1 MNDQLLG
8 EFLLLLSLLFGLTYF
23 FAGFFE
29 RLKIPGIL
37 AALFVAMGIHYTPV
51 GDILM
56 DGINGEIFTVLADLG
71 VLFLLFFI
79 GLQIDMKEMRN
90 QSGDIVL
97 ATVFNTLVPFLM
109 GVGVMLWLGYDWML
123 AFVIGITRMPT
134 AEAVIVPILDEF
146 NLIKTKVGNY
156 IVGAGVLDDVIEV
169 FLVAFVS
176 VWIGT
181 QMGVVTSDTQE
192 VVDIAINVA
201 IFTTAAWFTRRFV
214 LIPLS
219 HWTQIKVTN
228 LIMLLVIVLFV
239 FGGFAEYADLGLVV
253 GAIVAGMLMRPV
265 FDQANLAGDRAT
277 RAVRAVS
284 YGFFGVI
291 FFLWIGMSVDL
302 EGIVKAPELA
312 ILLFL
317 AAFVGKILG
326 IFLMVPMKRLTVK
339 EAWTVGI
346 GLNARLTT
354 EIIVAKLLLDSQLI
368 DIQLFTALVAAS
380 SVSTIV
386 VPLTFSV
393 LVSKWRTELQQGV
406 PEMPKPPKAEA
417 IVEAGVAWHTKP
429 VQAILELLRTDPKRG
444 LTNDEAAKRLQLYG
458 FNRIEAVRK
467 EKWYWILLR
476 QFTDVLII
484 ILLIAAAIS
493 YAIGEVGDTVTI
505 LAIVVLNGIL
515 GFVQEYKAEKAIE
528 ALQKMLSPQCRVL
541 RDGSEIEIDASLLVP
556 GDIVLLEIGD
566 RVPADLRLV
575 EAVNLKVDE
584 SALTGESVSIA
595 KGIKSVPEKA
605 PLAERRDMVWMG
617 TNVTNGY
624 AKGVVVATGMATEF
638 GKIAKLT
645 SEVERTTTP
654 LQKKLAILGRKLGIL
669 SIAISALVA
678 IVGYLFGKDLMEMFL
693 TGVSLAVAVVPEG
706 LPAVVTITLALGVKA
721 MVRRHAL
728 LRRLQAAENLGSA
741 NVICTDKT
749 GTLTQNQMTV
759 KKIWLFGG
767 EVDVTGSGYDPAG
780 HFEVNGRKL
789 NYKGRKDLLL
799 LLKTGLFCNHA
810 SLTKEKEGWRI
821 TGEPTEASLIV
832 AAYKAWMTPDEPK
845 IVSEF
850 SFNSERKR
858 MTVVVEER
866 GKRTAYV
873 KGAPEVLLAR
883 AAYYYDGNDRKPLDE
898 TIRRRFEEAYTNLA
912 KKGLRTL
919 ALAKRVLPSDTKLDP
934 DDVEKELTLLGV
946 VGIIDPPRPEV
957 PEAIRTAQRAGI
969 RVVMITGDAPLT
981 ALAIARAVGLEA
993 TRAITGNELAGMDDD
1008 ALKRALAE
1016 GVIFARTTPQ
1026 DKLRII
1032 KVLQNEGMV
1041 TAMTGDGVNDAPA
1054 LKRADIG
1061 IAMGL
1066 RGTDVAKGAADM
1078 ILLDDNFA
1086 SIVGAV
1092 REGRRQYDNIKKFVT
1107 YLLSSN
1113 TGEVI
1118 AIFVNIL
1125 LGGPLILLPVQIL
1138 WMNLVTD
1145 GLTAVALGLEPAE
1158 KGIMERPPRSVNAPF
1173 LELRGILM
1181 VLLLGGY
1188 IGGGALWLFHH
1199 YLTMGLPEGEA
1210 VALAQTVA
1218 FTGIIVLEKMNVFNY
1233 RSLYA
1238 PMPILGFFSNPWVIG
1253 AWLLTIGA
1261 QVAAVY
1267 VPFLQNALHTVP
1279 LGWEDW
1285 LLIFEVALP
1294 IFVAVELYKAFE
1306 WWLEPISKTPMG
1318 GNGRQNVR

>member
-1 MNDQLLG
+1 MNDQVLGSFLILLA
-8 EFLLLLSLLFGLTYF
+8 LLFGLTYLL
-23 FAGFFE
+23 AGALE
-29 RLKIPGIL
+29 RLRIPGIL
-37 AALFVAMGIHYTPV
+37 GALFVGMGMHYTPL
-51 GDILM
+51 GPILAG
-56 DGINGEIFTVLADLG
+56 GINGEIFTTLADLG

-79 GLQIDMKEMRN
+79 GLQIDMKEMRS
-90 QSGDIVL
+90 QSGEIVL
-97 ATVFNTLVPFLM
+97 ATILNTLIPFIL
-109 GVGVMLWLGYDWML
+109 GVGVMLWLDYGWLL

-146 NLIKTKVGNY
+146 GLTRTRVGNY

-181 QMGVVTSDTQE
+181 KNGLIVSGTGE
-192 VVDIAINVA
+192 VETIALHAA
-201 IFTTAAWFTRRFV
+201 IFVVMAWFARRFLLV
-214 LIPLS
+214 PLS
-219 HWTQIKVTN
+219 RWTRVRVSN
-228 LIMLLVIVLFV
+228 LIMLTVLVLFL
-239 FGGFAEYADLGLVV
+239 FGGFAEYTDLGLVV
-253 GAIVAGMLMRPV
+253 GAIVAGILMRPV
-265 FDQANLAGDRAT
+265 FLRSNEAGERASK
-277 RAVRAVS
+277 AVRAVS
-284 YGFFGVI
+284 YGFFGI
-291 FFLWIGMSVDL
+291 LFFLWIGMSVDL
-302 EGIVKAPELA
+302 EGMIEAPELA
-312 ILLFL
+312 LLLFL
-317 AAFVGKILG
+317 AAFAGKLLG
-326 IFLMVPMKRLTVK
+326 ILLMVPMGKLNLK
-339 EAWTVGI
+339 EAFTVGI

-354 EIIVAKLLLDSQLI
+354 EIIVAKLLLDAQLI
-368 DIQLFTALVAAS
+368 TLELFTALVAAS
-380 SVSTIV
+380 SLSTIL
-386 VPLTFSV
+386 VPLIFSL
-393 LVSKWRTELQQGV
+393 LVSRWKGALKREISHGKTAELEEEIGV
-406 PEMPKPPKAEA
+406 
-417 IVEAGVAWHTKP
+417 VETPWHARS
-429 VQAILELLRTDPKRG
+429 VGEIQRLLRSDPKRG
-444 LTNDEAAKRLQLYG
+444 LESEEAKKRLRLYG
-458 FNRIEAVRK
+458 PNRIEAVRK
-467 EKWYWILLR
+467 ERWYAILLR
-476 QFTDVLII
+476 QFTDVLIL
-484 ILLIAAAIS
+484 ILLVAAAIS
-493 YAIGEVGDTVTI
+493 FAIGEIGDAVTI

-528 ALQKMLSPQCRVL
+528 ALQKMLSPRCRAV
-541 RDGSEIEIDASLLVP
+541 RDGEEREIDASELVP

-566 RVPADLRLV
+566 RVPADLRLI

-584 SALTGESVSIA
+584 SALTGESVPVA
-595 KGIKSVPEKA
+595 KAVKSVPEAA
-605 PLAERRDMVWMG
+605 PLARRSDMVWMG
-617 TNVTNGY
+617 TSVTNGY
-624 AKGVVVATGMATEF
+624 ARGIVVATGMATEF

-645 SEVERTTTP
+645 SEVERTPTP
-654 LQKKLAILGRKLGIL
+654 LQRKLAVLGKKLGIF
-669 SIAISALVA
+669 SVSISALVA
-678 IVGYLFGKDLMEMFL
+678 IAGYLFGKDLLEMFL

-721 MVRRHAL
+721 MVRQHAL

-767 EVDVTGSGYDPAG
+767 EIDVTGSGYDPAG
-780 HFEVNGRKL
+780 HFEAEGRKL
-789 NYKGRKDLLL
+789 NYKARKDLLL
-799 LLKTGLFCNHA
+799 LLKTGLLCNHS
-810 SLTKEKEGWRI
+810 SLRKETGGWEI
-821 TGEPTEASLIV
+821 TGEPTEASLVV

-858 MTVVVEER
+858 MTVVVDEK
-866 GKRTAYV
+866 GKRIAYV

-883 AAYYYDGNDRKPLDE
+883 ASHYFDGNDRKPLDE
-898 TIRRRFEEAYTNLA
+898 SMRRRFEEAYTALA

-919 ALAKRVLPSDTKLDP
+919 AMAKRVLPPDTKLDP
-934 DDVEKELTLLGV
+934 DDVEKDLTLLGI

-981 ALAIARAVGLEA
+981 ALAIAREVGLEA
-993 TRAITGNELAGMDDD
+993 TRAVTGSELAGMEDDT
-1008 ALKRALAE
+1008 LREVLNE
-1016 GVIFARTTPQ
+1016 GVIFARTTPR
-1026 DKLRII
+1026 DKLRIVS
-1032 KVLQNEGMV
+1032 VLQAEDQV

-1054 LKRADIG
+1054 LKKADIG
-1061 IAMGL
+1061 IAMGK

-1125 LGGPLILLPVQIL
+1125 MGGPLILLPVQIL

-1181 VLLLGGY
+1181 ILLLGGY

-1218 FTGIIVLEKMNVFNY
+1218 FTGIIILEKMNVFNY
-1233 RSLYA
+1233 RSLHA
-1238 PMPILGFFSNPWVIG
+1238 PMPVIGFFSNPWVVG
-1253 AWLLTIGA
+1253 AWLLTVGA
-1261 QVAAVY
+1261 QAAAVY
-1267 VPFLQNALHTVP
+1267 VPFLQDALHTVP

-1285 LLIFEVALP
+1285 LLIFELALP
-1294 IFVAVELYKAFE
+1294 IFVVVELYKSFE
-1306 WWLEPISKTPMG
+1306 WWILKRRG
-1318 GNGRQNVR
+1318 G

>member
-23 FAGFFE
+23 LAGFFE

-51 GDILM
+51 GTILTE
-56 DGINGEIFTVLADLG
+56 GLNGDIFTMLADLG

-79 GLQIDMKEMRN
+79 GLQIDMGQMRR
-90 QSGDIVL
+90 QSGDIVM

-146 NLIKTKVGNY
+146 NLIRTKVGSY

-181 QMGVVTSDTQE
+181 KMGVVTSDTLE
-192 VVDIAINVA
+192 ALDIAANIAV
-201 IFTTAAWFTRRFV
+201 FTAAAWFVRRFV

-219 HWTQIKVTN
+219 HWTKVKVTN
-228 LIMLLVIVLFV
+228 LIMLTVIVLFV

-253 GAIVAGMLMRPV
+253 GAIVAGMVMRPV
-265 FDQANLAGDRAT
+265 FDSAGLAGERATRAT
-277 RAVRAVS
+277 RAVA

-302 EGIVKAPELA
+302 KGLVEAPELA

-326 IFLMVPMKRLTVK
+326 IFLMVPLKRLTVK

-368 DIQLFTALVAAS
+368 DLQLFTALVAAS

-386 VPLTFSV
+386 VPLLFSL
-393 LVSKWRTELQQGV
+393 LVSRWHTQLRRQM
-406 PEMPKPPKAEA
+406 PEAAEAPEAEA
-417 IVEAGVAWHTKP
+417 ITEAAVPWHAKP
-429 VQAILELLRTDPKRG
+429 ARAVLELLRSDPKEG
-444 LTNDEAAKRLQLYG
+444 LSEEEARKRMRLYG
-458 FNRIEAVRK
+458 PNRIEAVRK
-467 EKWYWILLR
+467 ESWYRILLR
-476 QFTDVLII
+476 QFTDVLIL
-484 ILLIAAAIS
+484 ILLIAAAVS
-493 YAIGEVGDTVTI
+493 FAIGEMGDAVTI
-505 LAIVVLNGIL
+505 MAIVVLNGIL

-528 ALQKMLSPQCRVL
+528 ALQKMLSPRCKVL
-541 RDGSEIEIDASLLVP
+541 REGKEIEIDASWLVP

-584 SALTGESVSIA
+584 SALTGESVSVA
-595 KGIKSVPEKA
+595 KGVKSVPEKA

-645 SEVERTTTP
+645 SEVERTPTP
-654 LQKKLAILGRKLGIL
+654 LQRKLAMLGKKLGIL
-669 SIAISALVA
+669 SVAISALVA

-759 KKIWLFGG
+759 KKIWMFGG

-780 HFEVNGRKL
+780 HFEVDGRKI

-799 LLKTGLFCNHA
+799 LLKTGLLCNHA
-810 SLTKEKEGWRI
+810 SLRKEKEGWKI

-832 AAYKAWMTPDEPK
+832 AAYKAWMTPNEPK

-858 MTVVVEER
+858 MTVVVEEK
-866 GKRTAYV
+866 GKRIAYV
-873 KGAPEVLLAR
+873 KGAPEVLLSR
-883 AAYYYDGNDRKPLDE
+883 ATHYFDGSDRKPLDE
-898 TIRRRFEEAYTNLA
+898 TMRRRFEEAYTELA
-912 KKGLRTL
+912 KRGLRTL
-919 ALAKRVLPSDTKLDP
+919 ALAKRVLPADTKLDP
-934 DDVEKELTLLGV
+934 EDVERELTLLGV

-957 PEAIRTAQRAGI
+957 PEAIRTAPRAGI
-969 RVVMITGDAPLT
+969 RVGMITGAAPLT
-981 ALAIARAVGLEA
+981 ARASAREVGLEA
-993 TRAITGNELAGMDDD
+993 TRAITGSELAGMEDD
-1008 ALKRALAE
+1008 ALKEALKE

-1026 DKLRII
+1026 DKLRIV
-1032 KVLQNEGMV
+1032 KVLQEEGLV

-1145 GLTAVALGLEPAE
+1145 GMTAVALGLEPAE

-1173 LELRGILM
+1173 LQLRGILM
-1181 VLLLGGY
+1181 ILLLGGY

-1233 RSLYA
+1233 RSLHA
-1238 PMPILGFFSNPWVIG
+1238 PMPVIGLFTNPWVIG
-1253 AWLLTIGA
+1253 AWLLTVGA

-1267 VPFLQNALHTVP
+1267 VPFLQDALHTVP

-1294 IFVAVELYKAFE
+1294 IFVVVELYKAFE
-1306 WWLEPISKTPMG
+1306 WWVMKRRG
-1318 GNGRQNVR
+1318 